1 MRFHKESGN
10 GKKRQGCLSYGIWQK
25 KIEKNK
31 VFATGGYIDY
41 QTIFLVVV
49 LLAFGVMMVYS
60 ASAYRATLFGLP
72 SGYFAMRQ
80 GMIGLAGI
88 VVMMLIS
95 CFNYQFYKRPVMQRL
110 IVTAMIVC
118 AGIALVLGV
127 SSNGSQ
133 RWIEVGGIQ
142 LQPSEIVKLLIIL
155 YLPSVCVKHP
165 KYLTS
170 YQGIIRLIAPCIVS
184 AGLIAKENLST
195 AVVCVAIMVVII
207 FVACPDYKIL
217 VMPVV
222 ALVIAG
228 VLLITTVGYRGDRI
242 DAWLHPETSDSG
254 YQTMQSLYAIGSGGL
269 FGKGL
274 GQSIQKLGFL
284 PESHNDM
291 IFAIICEEL
300 GLFGALCVIALFV
313 MLIVQLRYIANHAR
327 DRYGALVVTGVMT
340 HIAVQ
345 MIINIGVVTN
355 VIPNTGVPLPFIS
368 YGGTSLAFLMV
379 EMGFVLSVSRQM
391 LPYEAPTKE
400 ELQMQR

>member
-1 MRFHKESGN
+1 MA
-10 GKKRQGCLSYGIWQK
+10 YGRRK
-25 KIEKNK
+25 LKKNK

-41 QTIFLVVV
+41 QTIFLVIV

-60 ASAYRATLFGLP
+60 ASAYRAAMAGLS

-80 GMIGLAGI
+80 GLIGLAG
-88 VVMMLIS
+88 VFVMMVVS
-95 CFNYQFYKRPVMQRL
+95 CFNYQFYKRPAMQNL
-110 IVTAMIVC
+110 IVVAMIVC

-133 RWIEVGGIQ
+133 RWVEIGGIQ

-155 YLPSVCVKHP
+155 YLPSACVKHP
-165 KYLTS
+165 NYLRS
-170 YQGIIRLIAPCIVS
+170 YQGIVRLIAPCLIS

-195 AVVCVAIMVVII
+195 AVVCAAIMIVFV
-207 FVACPDYKIL
+207 FVACPYKKLQI
-217 VMPVV
+217 MPVI
-222 ALVIAG
+222 ALVVVG

-254 YQTMQSLYAIGSGGL
+254 YQTMQSLYAIGSGGW

-300 GLFGALCVIALFV
+300 GFFGAICVIALFV

-340 HIAVQ
+340 HIAIQ

-391 LPYEAPTKE
+391 HPYEAPTDE
-400 ELQMQR
+400 ELQMQQ

>member
-1 MRFHKESGN
+1 MA
-10 GKKRQGCLSYGIWQK
+10 YGRRK
-25 KIEKNK
+25 LKKNK
-31 VFATGGYIDY
+31 VFATGGYMDY
-41 QTIFLVVV
+41 QTIFV

-60 ASAYRATLFGLP
+60 ASAYRATLSGLP

>member
-1 MRFHKESGN
+1 MA
-10 GKKRQGCLSYGIWQK
+10 YGRRK
-25 KIEKNK
+25 LKKNK

-60 ASAYRATLFGLP
+60 ASAYRATLSGLP

-170 YQGIIRLIAPCIVS
+170 YQADGLVISTPTGSTAYSMSVNGPIIIPQSKNLVLSPVAPHSLNVRPLVIPDSFTITLGVESRNKYFLIALDGRSEIFPTGIQLRVS
-184 AGLIAKENLST
+184 KADYTTK
-195 AVVCVAIMVVII
+195 VIKRYNHT
-207 FVACPDYKIL
+207 F
-217 VMPVV
+217 
-222 ALVIAG
+222 
-228 VLLITTVGYRGDRI
+228 
-242 DAWLHPETSDSG
+242 
-254 YQTMQSLYAIGSGGL
+254 YQTLRE
-269 FGKGL
+269 
-274 GQSIQKLGFL
+274 KL
-284 PESHNDM
+284 M
-291 IFAIICEEL
+291 W
-300 GLFGALCVIALFV
+300 GADTR
-313 MLIVQLRYIANHAR
+313 M
-327 DRYGALVVTGVMT
+327 
-340 HIAVQ
+340 
-345 MIINIGVVTN
+345 
-355 VIPNTGVPLPFIS
+355 
-368 YGGTSLAFLMV
+368 
-379 EMGFVLSVSRQM
+379 
-391 LPYEAPTKE
+391 K
-400 ELQMQR
+400 

>member
-1 MRFHKESGN
+1 MA
-10 GKKRQGCLSYGIWQK
+10 YGRRK
-25 KIEKNK
+25 LKKNK
-31 VFATGGYIDY
+31 VFPTGGYIDY

-60 ASAYRATLFGLP
+60 ASAYRATLSGLP

>member
-1 MRFHKESGN
+1 MAY
-10 GKKRQGCLSYGIWQK
+10 GKLK
-25 KIEKNK
+25 KNK

-60 ASAYRATLFGLP
+60 ASAYRATLSGLS

-400 ELQMQR
+400 ELQMSGKSERYIETKGESF

>member
-1 MRFHKESGN
+1 
-10 GKKRQGCLSYGIWQK
+10 
-25 KIEKNK
+25 
-31 VFATGGYIDY
+31 
-41 QTIFLVVV
+41 
-49 LLAFGVMMVYS
+49 
-60 ASAYRATLFGLP
+60 
-72 SGYFAMRQ
+72 
-80 GMIGLAGI
+80 
-88 VVMMLIS
+88 
-95 CFNYQFYKRPVMQRL
+95 
-110 IVTAMIVC
+110 
-118 AGIALVLGV
+118 
-127 SSNGSQ
+127 
-133 RWIEVGGIQ
+133 
-142 LQPSEIVKLLIIL
+142 
-155 YLPSVCVKHP
+155 
-165 KYLTS
+165 
-170 YQGIIRLIAPCIVS
+170 
-184 AGLIAKENLST
+184 
-195 AVVCVAIMVVII
+195 MVVII
-207 FVACPDYKIL
+207 FVACPDYKIQ

>member
-1 MRFHKESGN
+1 
-10 GKKRQGCLSYGIWQK
+10 
-25 KIEKNK
+25 
-31 VFATGGYIDY
+31 
-41 QTIFLVVV
+41 
-49 LLAFGVMMVYS
+49 
-60 ASAYRATLFGLP
+60 
-72 SGYFAMRQ
+72 
-80 GMIGLAGI
+80 
-88 VVMMLIS
+88 MMLIS

-228 VLLITTVGYRGDRI
+228 VLLITSVGYRGDRI

>member
-1 MRFHKESGN
+1 MA
-10 GKKRQGCLSYGIWQK
+10 YGRRKLKQ
-25 KIEKNK
+25 NK

-60 ASAYRATLFGLP
+60 ASAYRATLSGLP

>member
-1 MRFHKESGN
+1 MA
-10 GKKRQGCLSYGIWQK
+10 YGRRK
-25 KIEKNK
+25 LKKNK

-41 QTIFLVVV
+41 QTIFLVIV

-60 ASAYRATLFGLP
+60 ASAYRAAMAGLS

-80 GMIGLAGI
+80 GLIGLAG
-88 VVMMLIS
+88 VFVMMVVS
-95 CFNYQFYKRPVMQRL
+95 CFNYQFYKRPAMQNL
-110 IVTAMIVC
+110 IVVAMIVC

-133 RWIEVGGIQ
+133 RWVEIGGIQ

-155 YLPSVCVKHP
+155 YLPSACVKHP
-165 KYLTS
+165 NYLRS
-170 YQGIIRLIAPCIVS
+170 YQGIVRLIAPCLIS

-195 AVVCVAIMVVII
+195 AVVCAAIMIVIV

-217 VMPVV
+217 IMPVI
-222 ALVIAG
+222 ALVVIG

-254 YQTMQSLYAIGSGGL
+254 YQTMQSLYAIGSGGW

-300 GLFGALCVIALFV
+300 GFFGAICVIALFV

-340 HIAVQ
+340 HIAIQ

-355 VIPNTGVPLPFIS
+355 VIPNTGVPPLH
-368 YGGTSLAFLMV
+368 
-379 EMGFVLSVSRQM
+379 
-391 LPYEAPTKE
+391 
-400 ELQMQR
+400 QRSA

>member
-1 MRFHKESGN
+1 MA
-10 GKKRQGCLSYGIWQK
+10 YGRRK
-25 KIEKNK
+25 LKKNK
-31 VFATGGYIDY
+31 VFAPGGYIVY

-60 ASAYRATLFGLP
+60 ASAYRATLSGLP

>member
-1 MRFHKESGN
+1 MA
-10 GKKRQGCLSYGIWQK
+10 YGRRK
-25 KIEKNK
+25 LKKNK
-31 VFATGGYIDY
+31 IFATGGYIDY
-41 QTIFLVVV
+41 QTIFLIVV

-60 ASAYRATLFGLP
+60 ASAYRATLSGLS

-80 GMIGLAGI
+80 GAIGLAGI
-88 VVMMLIS
+88 IVMMLIS
-95 CFNYQFYKRPVMQRL
+95 CLNYQFYKKPMMQKL

-127 SSNGSQ
+127 SSHGSQ
-133 RWIEVGGIQ
+133 RWIEVAGVQ

-155 YLPSVCVKHP
+155 YLPSACVKHP
-165 KYLTS
+165 NYLKS
-170 YQGIIRLIAPCIVS
+170 YQGILRLIAPCIIS

-195 AVVCVAIMVVII
+195 AVAIMLVIR

-222 ALVIAG
+222 ALAAAG

-242 DAWLHPETSDSG
+242 DAWMHPETSDSG

-345 MIINIGVVTN
+345 MIINVGVVTN

-391 LPYEAPTKE
+391 LPYEAPTRE
-400 ELQMQR
+400 EIQMQRQR

>member
-1 MRFHKESGN
+1 MAYGR
-10 GKKRQGCLSYGIWQK
+10 KKLK
-25 KIEKNK
+25 KNK
-31 VFATGGYIDY
+31 LFAIGGYIDY
-41 QTIFLVVV
+41 QTIFLVIV

-60 ASAYRATLFGLP
+60 ASAYRAARAGLS

-80 GMIGLAGI
+80 GLIGLAGI
-88 VVMMLIS
+88 AVMLLIS
-95 CFNYQFYKRPVMQRL
+95 CFNYQFCKRAPVQKV
-110 IVTAMIVC
+110 IVGAMIFC
-118 AGIALVLGV
+118 AGVALVMGV

-133 RWIEVGGIQ
+133 RWVEVAGVQ

-155 YLPSVCVKHP
+155 YLPSACVKHP
-165 KYLTS
+165 NYLKS
-170 YQGIIRLIAPCIVS
+170 YQGIIRLIAPCILS
-184 AGLIAKENLST
+184 EALIAKENLST

-207 FVACPDYKIL
+207 FVACPDYRLL
-217 VMPVV
+217 VMPVI
-222 ALVIAG
+222 ALAVAG

-313 MLIVQLRYIANHAR
+313 MLIIQLRYIANHAR
-327 DRYGALVVTGVMT
+327 ERYGALIVTGVMT

-391 LPYEAPTKE
+391 LPYEAPTRE
-400 ELQMQR
+400 EIQMQRQR

>member
-1 MRFHKESGN
+1 MAYGRRKL
-10 GKKRQGCLSYGIWQK
+10 KKNRL
-25 KIEKNK
+25 
-31 VFATGGYIDY
+31 FAIGGYMDY

-60 ASAYRATLFGLP
+60 ASAYRAALSGMS
-72 SGYFAMRQ
+72 SGYYALRQ
-80 GMIGLAGI
+80 GLIGLAGF
-88 VVMMLIS
+88 VVMLIVS
-95 CFNYQFYKRPVMQRL
+95 CINYQFYKRPMMQKL
-110 IVTAMIVC
+110 IVVAMIVC

-133 RWIEVGGIQ
+133 RWIQVAGIQ

-155 YLPSVCVKHP
+155 YLPSACVKYP
-165 KYLTS
+165 KYLTT
-170 YQGIIRLIAPCIVS
+170 YKGIIKLIAPCLLS

-217 VMPVV
+217 VMPVI
-222 ALVIAG
+222 ALVAAG

-327 DRYGALVVTGVMT
+327 ERYGALVVTGVLT

-345 MIINIGVVTN
+345 MIINVGVVTN

-391 LPYEAPTKE
+391 LPYEAPTKQ
-400 ELQMQR
+400 ELHMQR